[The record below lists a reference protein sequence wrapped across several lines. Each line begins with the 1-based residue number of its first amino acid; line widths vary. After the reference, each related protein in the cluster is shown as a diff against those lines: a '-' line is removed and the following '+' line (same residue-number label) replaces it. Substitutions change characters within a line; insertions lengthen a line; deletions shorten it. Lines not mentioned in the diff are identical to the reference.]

1 MIEIEVNGMWREVY
15 DLQDCIEIIANEFS
29 YDLAD
34 KMNDYINDQ
43 IKEYEKEGKMH
54 LIIGIGCTGGQHR
67 SVSLTNYFADHY
79 SKVYQVHR
87 LHRDADH

>member
-1 MIEIEVNGMWREVY
+1 MTV
-15 DLQDCIEIIANEFS
+15 L
-29 YDLAD
+29 L
-34 KMNDYINDQ
+34 
-43 IKEYEKEGKMH
+43 KEYEKECKMH

>member
-1 MIEIEVNGMWREVY
+1 MQYITGIEAY
-15 DLQDCIEIIANEFS
+15 DNAEKTAVTLGKFDGLHRGHQK
-29 YDLAD
+29 LVD
-34 KMNDYINDQ
+34 K

>member
-1 MIEIEVNGMWREVY
+1 ME
-15 DLQDCIEIIANEFS
+15 L
-29 YDLAD
+29 
-34 KMNDYINDQ
+34 
-43 IKEYEKEGKMH
+43 H

>member
-1 MIEIEVNGMWREVY
+1 MKNKLMLTALLGLLLVGSFAYAEESDDEAKKR
-15 DLQDCIEIIANEFS
+15 L
-29 YDLAD
+29 L
-34 KMNDYINDQ
+34 
-43 IKEYEKEGKMH
+43 KEYEKEGKMH

>member
-1 MIEIEVNGMWREVY
+1 MGKK
-15 DLQDCIEIIANEFS
+15 
-29 YDLAD
+29 AD
-34 KMNDYINDQ
+34 KVVEGEDLNVLVGSIPL
-43 IKEYEKEGKMH
+43 KEYEKEGKMH